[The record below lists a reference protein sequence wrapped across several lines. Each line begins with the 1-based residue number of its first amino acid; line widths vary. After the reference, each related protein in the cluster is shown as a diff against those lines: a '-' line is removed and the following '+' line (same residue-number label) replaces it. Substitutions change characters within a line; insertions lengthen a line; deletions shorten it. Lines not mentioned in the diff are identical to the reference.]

1 MGASIVAISSEE
13 ESQVINTIVGYDTD
27 IMIWIGYRAAASSS
41 TWEWAS
47 GETSDFTVWRA
58 GEPKAEART
67 VPRCAY
73 VTTDDESR
81 SYTTREWREADC
93 NFTTMRK
100 GWETPLLCELGTDIA
115 EWPTP
120 GPTQKPTDAPT
131 LKPSFTQMPTV
142 TPVPTQSV
150 ESRRSHALCFET
162 CVLTDAVGEMDA
174 TRHNGLTCDPGVGLV
189 FDGEDDFAELAP
201 VELGGGDFT
210 IALWVAPDPG
220 QNNDAW
226 KTLVTFGNGSRT
238 QDLQDS
244 VSYRPPHITIESKG
258 NTGISWSSEDEL
270 WSGVGD
276 LVEPTEDAN
285 TADLHIVVTIR
296 NYESG
301 GSHSAVYRNGESV
314 SSSDSSSDTV
324 EKADRPRSYLGG
336 MAEGATDVP
345 DWSSIASGRPTK
357 PYDAYFKGS
366 IASLTIWNG
375 AALNQDEVKR
385 LYDGPRCP

>member
-1 MGASIVAISSEE
+1 MLPG
-13 ESQVINTIVGYDTD
+13 
-27 IMIWIGYRAAASSS
+27 
-41 TWEWAS
+41 
-47 GETSDFTVWRA
+47 
-58 GEPKAEART
+58 
-67 VPRCAY
+67 
-73 VTTDDESR
+73 VTTD
-81 SYTTREWREADC
+81 ALAVC
-93 NFTTMRK
+93 
-100 GWETPLLCELGTDIA
+100 ETPSQVRAPLICELQTDIA

-120 GPTQKPTDAPT
+120 GPTQKPTDVPT
-131 LKPSFTQMPTV
+131 LKPSFTQLPTV
-142 TPVPTQSV
+142 TPVPTRSI
-150 ESRRSHALCFET
+150 ELARSHALCFET
-162 CVLTDAVGEMDA
+162 CVLEDAVGAMDV
-174 TRHNGLTCDPGVGLV
+174 TLHNGLACDPGAGLV

-210 IALWVAPDPG
+210 IALWLAPDPG

-258 NTGISWSSEDEL
+258 NTGISWDHHTVEL
-270 WSGVGD
+270 TGD
-276 LVEPTEDAN
+276 TN
-285 TADLHIVVTIR
+285 TVDLHIVVTIR

-324 EKADRPRSYLGG
+324 EKARRPRSYLGG
-336 MAEGATDVP
+336 MADGANDIP
-345 DWSSIASGRPTK
+345 DWSGSTNGRPSK

-375 AALNQDEVKR
+375 AALNEDEVKR

>member
-1 MGASIVAISSEE
+1 
-13 ESQVINTIVGYDTD
+13 
-27 IMIWIGYRAAASSS
+27 
-41 TWEWAS
+41 
-47 GETSDFTVWRA
+47 
-58 GEPKAEART
+58 
-67 VPRCAY
+67 
-73 VTTDDESR
+73 
-81 SYTTREWREADC
+81 
-93 NFTTMRK
+93 MRK
-100 GWETPLLCELGTDIA
+100 GWEKPLLCELGTDIA

-210 IALWVAPDPG
+210 IALWLAPDPG

-238 QDLQDS
+238 EEGADRAKYQGD
-244 VSYRPPHITIESKG
+244 HITIESKA
-258 NTGISWSSEDEL
+258 NTGISLPWDSYSID
-270 WSGVGD
+270 SVQPTGD
-276 LVEPTEDAN
+276 TD
-285 TADLHIVVTIR
+285 TADLHIVVSFAIR
-296 NYESG
+296 EYEW
-301 GSHSAVYRNGESV
+301 GSSYSAFTVYRNGESV
-314 SSSDSSSDTV
+314 LSSSSDAV
-324 EKADRPRSYLGG
+324 ENAIRPRSYLGG
-336 MAEGATDVP
+336 MADGATNVP
-345 DWSSIASGRPTK
+345 YFGYGSNPGRTGS
-357 PYDAYFKGS
+357 YDAYFKGS

-375 AALNQDEVKR
+375 AALNEDEVKR